1 MTPAMVIERWLK
13 LVYTPFEMKLYFLRH
28 ADALPDQDDAVRAL
42 SQTGKKEAQSLG
54 RFLKNAGVAFDA
66 AFTSPLVRARQTAE
80 IVLKICGHISPAKLD
95 LTEALL
101 NETSQKAFD
110 RWLKELPDAKKV
122 LLVGH
127 EPTLSERV
135 RRLLTI
141 ASVERLTLPKGGL
154 ACVESEDR
162 HTGCLKFFVSPKIL
176 AE

>member
-1 MTPAMVIERWLK
+1 
-13 LVYTPFEMKLYFLRH
+13 MKLYFLRH
-28 ADALPDQDDAVRAL
+28 AEALPDEDDAARPL

-54 RFLKNAGVAFDA
+54 RFLNNAGIAFDA

-80 IVLKICGHISPAKLD
+80 IVLKICGDVSPAKLE
-95 LTEALL
+95 LTEALR

-110 RWLKELPDAKKV
+110 RWLGDLPETNKV

-141 ASVERLTLPKGGL
+141 ASPERLRLPKGGL
-154 ACVESEDR
+154 ACVDSEDR
-162 HTGCLKFFVSPKIL
+162 RAGSLKFFVSPKII